1 MFTKKTRMRATTKN
15 TAMGRKTLFLKS
27 QQKKFCEN
35 GKCSGILEQRPERD
49 SDLAESI
56 RSRSDACFSGNV
68 LLSYVK
74 WTSSVLWAVLGELG
88 FE

>member
-1 MFTKKTRMRATTKN
+1 MVIIP
-15 TAMGRKTLFLKS
+15 LD
-27 QQKKFCEN
+27 
-35 GKCSGILEQRPERD
+35 ILEAVCHDRVRLPGAEPLGRRRHVLGGTAAGRRD
-49 SDLAESI
+49 SDLVESI
-56 RSRSDACFSGNV
+56 KSRSDAYLSGNV